1 MSTPETQ
8 SNSPQ
13 RGRRGLFPQGES
25 LIATLGFGSMII
37 LLSTLLAAAWLS
49 VREERTLLER
59 TRLEQVDAVI
69 QLIGQSAETMLASG
83 ELSGLRRLVVHAT
96 REHRLSSC
104 QIILP
109 DGHVLVD
116 AEPSKVNMAA
126 IPALWPQGPLDLRAA
141 PSTENEIAVTHS
153 LLVPGR
159 GPAMLFVRANIGAK
173 GEALLELVA
182 SLGSLGIAGLLAL
195 MLLYRRHRKQLTGL
209 GLIREALLS
218 FEGRPASLGAL
229 AVSGK
234 LGREAAA
241 WNELLAEIEKSR
253 RSEATRALSDKLGQ
267 RRETKSAL
275 EEACDSLSVG
285 LAILDTHGNVREA
298 NGAATTLLGVKR
310 EELIGYP
317 FAGFVTDASIRTA
330 LQSAIESGWRQSR
343 RLELTRQEQG
353 IASVLRLS
361 IRPMR
366 KDDAGAG
373 VVIIE
378 DITQSCAAEAARNA
392 FVTQASHE
400 LRTPLTNMR
409 LCLETAMDDEQADPA
424 DRAKCFNVLNQETR
438 RLERM
443 VSEMLSVAEIEAGAI
458 KLRVDDVRLDSVF
471 EELKADFESLAK
483 DKRIEL
489 VFELP
494 PKFPVIQADRNKLA
508 LALHNLVGNAI
519 KYTPAGGRVTISL
532 RVERDRIT
540 VEVVDSGIGIK
551 DEEAELVF
559 EKFYRAKDPRVA
571 KISGSGL
578 GLTLSRQVARLHGGD
593 VTLQSQFNRGSTF
606 TLVVPMVSK
615 AA

>member
-1 MSTPETQ
+1 
-8 SNSPQ
+8 
-13 RGRRGLFPQGES
+13 
-25 LIATLGFGSMII
+25 MII
-37 LLSTLLAAAWLS
+37 LLVTLFAAAWLS

-59 TRLEQVDAVI
+59 TRLEQVNAVV

-83 ELSGLRRLVVHAT
+83 ELSGLRRMVVHAT
-96 REHRLSSC
+96 REHRLGSC

-116 AEPSKVNMAA
+116 AQPSKVNMAA
-126 IPALWPQGPLDLRAA
+126 IPPSWPQGPLDLRYA
-141 PSTENEIAVTHS
+141 PSTGDEIAVTHS

-173 GEALLELVA
+173 GEALFELIA
-182 SLGSLGIAGLLAL
+182 SLGSLGVAGLLAL

-218 FEGRPASLGAL
+218 FEAGPASLGAL

-234 LGREAAA
+234 LGPEAVA
-241 WNELLAEIEKSR
+241 WNELLGEIEKGR
-253 RSEATRALSDKLGQ
+253 RSEATRSLSDKLGQ

-275 EEACDSLSVG
+275 EEACDSLAVG
-285 LAILDTHGNVREA
+285 LAILDTHGTVREA
-298 NGAATTLLGVKR
+298 NGAAATLLGVKR

-317 FAGFVTDASIRTA
+317 FAGFVTDASLRSA
-330 LQSAIESGWRQSR
+330 LQSAIESGWRQTR

-378 DITQSCAAEAARNA
+378 DITQSCAADAARNA

-409 LCLETAMDDEQADPA
+409 LCLEGAMDDEDPA

-471 EELKADFESLAK
+471 EELKSDFESLAK
-483 DKRIEL
+483 EKRIDL

-494 PKFPVIQADRNKLA
+494 PKFPVMQADRNKLA

-551 DEEAELVF
+551 DEETELVF